1 MSRGTTGVALRSH
14 SFERSVPEEQ
24 SDDVVVQTSLRLEFV
39 DITRLLAER
48 VRAHGLRDGV
58 LHLQTRHTTTGL
70 VLNENEP
77 LLLGDLQRTLE
88 RLVPDRPDYAHDD
101 IERRGMPADEP
112 RNAAAH
118 CRALLLPAS
127 QSLIVRSG
135 ELQLGR
141 WQSLFLVELDGPRR
155 RGIALSAIAAR

>member
-14 SFERSVPEEQ
+14 SFERAAPDPDN
-24 SDDVVVQTSLRLEFV
+24 DDLIVQTALRLEFV
-39 DITRLLAER
+39 DLNRLLAER
-48 VRAHGLRDGV
+48 VRALGLRDGV
-58 LHLQTRHTTTGL
+58 LYLQTRHTTTGL

-88 RLVPDRPDYAHDD
+88 RLVPERSDYAHDD
-101 IERRGMPADEP
+101 IERRGMPKDEP

-127 QSLIVRSG
+127 QCLIVRSG

-155 RGIALSAIAAR
+155 RSIALAAIESR

>member
-1 MSRGTTGVALRSH
+1 LRSH
-14 SFERSVPEEQ
+14 NFERAVPDPASE
-24 SDDVVVQTSLRLEFV
+24 DLVVQTSLPIQFIDV
-39 DITRLLAER
+39 TGMLAER
-48 VRAHGLRDGV
+48 LRALGFRDGV
-58 LHLQTRHTTTGL
+58 LHVQTRHTTTGL

-112 RNAAAH
+112 KNAAAH
-118 CRALLLPAS
+118 CRALLLPGS
-127 QSLIVRSG
+127 QSLIVRGG

-155 RGIALSAIAAR
+155 RNIALAALASR